1 MAIIEQELTLVDK
14 FSSVFDKYIERLEK
28 LNKKEEEFEKL
39 GKSNNKEG
47 KDFSEILEKLNNS
60 SNNLATNGLERLTRR
75 LLMVG
80 GAYLSFNKLKISI
93 MDAAGELDNAVR
105 FGNQFK
111 SMEMGNAVM
120 SMNRQ
125 LAVRYGEDTKDFTNA
140 TSTMTKFTTRTQ
152 DIDRMYRLAEKLAAI
167 NTGMSVSQAA
177 SSLASGINSRSG
189 TGIAETFGLDMA
201 ETKKQQLSWL
211 LERGRFDEAIGELE
225 KLTEAAGGTGEA
237 VARMLDTPLR
247 KIKSIGTIF
256 QQFFTQIGGQLLD
269 GLQPAIDKLLAFLE
283 SDTFATFQANILVIA
298 NILGTV
304 LGTAIE
310 FLINNLNKIALV
322 VGVVLA
328 GFLLFKT
335 ISVLITGAKLAM
347 AAFNVVCA
355 ANPIGLVVI
364 AIVAL
369 VAGLTILMSKLDNSA
384 TKFSA
389 FIGVLAGLGAYIF
402 NIGVNIYNT
411 VIGIINGI
419 ISLGSGMID
428 FIKKLFTGDL
438 IGAFESLFKGIANA
452 FENIWWTIIKNVA
465 GSIKWVAGF
474 FEDSKLG
481 KFFKER
487 AEAAEVIADD
497 RLADIGTLK
506 AADHKDV
513 VESYEKGRDWAN
525 DIEAMLKKGADLE
538 SIMKEIEKYT
548 GGSEKELRSINNSLD
563 PDAWLDNF
571 SKFVISDMEQ
581 KNNINMNIQNP
592 VPVMNIT
599 NNFNGDTTSE
609 DFADACAE
617 TLHARVSA
625 N

>member
-322 VGVVLA
+322 IGVVLA

-487 AEAAEVIADD
+487 AEAAEAIADD

>member
-47 KDFSEILEKLNNS
+47 KDFSDVLEKLNNS

-80 GAYLSFNKLKISI
+80 GAYLSFNKLKLSI

-125 LAVRYGEDTKDFTNA
+125 LAVRYGEDTKDFTNT

-269 GLQPAIDKLLAFLE
+269 GLQPAIDKLLAFLQ

-304 LGTAIE
+304 LGAAIE
-310 FLINNLNKIALV
+310 FLINHLNKIAIV
-322 VGVVLA
+322 IGIVLA

-335 ISVLITGAKLAM
+335 ISILITGAKLAM

-355 ANPIGLVVI
+355 ANPIGLVVV
-364 AIVAL
+364 AIIAL

-419 ISLGSGMID
+419 ISLGSGMLD

-438 IGAFESLFKGIANA
+438 IGAFESLFQGIANA
-452 FENIWWTIIKNVA
+452 FENIWWTIIKNIMGA
-465 GSIKWVAGF
+465 ITSIAGF
-474 FEDSKLG
+474 LGDSPIG
-481 KFFKER
+481 KFFKDR
-487 AEAAEVIADD
+487 AETIEGIADD
-497 RLADIGTLK
+497 RLANVATIK

-538 SIMKEIEKYT
+538 TIMKEIEKYT

>member
-474 FEDSKLG
+474 FEDSKIG